1 MGKLFG
7 TDGVRGVANLE
18 LTPELAY
25 AVGRFGAFVLTKHM
39 DHTPV
44 ILVGRDTR
52 VSGDMLESALVAGV
66 LSVGAHVKKLNI
78 IPTPAVAHLIRQ
90 YKADA
95 GVVISASHNSVE
107 YNGIKYFNS
116 EGFKLS
122 DELEEEI
129 ESYIFGERTIDQVPG
144 GDQVGVKIRC
154 PQALDDYV
162 RFAVSTADGR
172 LDGLKV
178 AVDCANG
185 AAYRSGP
192 MALEQLGAQVE
203 VIFNEPTGFN
213 INKGCG
219 STHIQR
225 LQEFVKECGAD
236 IGLAFDGDADRLIA
250 VDEMGAEIDGD
261 VIMGLLAIDLKN
273 KGKLKNNAIIAT
285 VMSNLGLT
293 QSLRQHGIE
302 VYQTKVGDRYV
313 LEELIKTGCVLGG
326 EQSGHIILMEQNT
339 TGDGLVSAISLLG
352 ILKRSGKKASQLAE
366 QITILPQVLVNAK
379 IKNENK
385 PKLEED
391 EKIKTF
397 VTQLNQKYSGIG
409 RLLVRVSGTEPLIR
423 VMIEGK
429 DKNDMEKDASALA
442 ALIEESLG

>member
-52 VSGDMLESALVAGV
+52 VSGDMLESALVAGI

-192 MALEQLGAQVE
+192 MALEQLGAQLA

-213 INKGCG
+213 INEGCG

-293 QSLRQHGIE
+293 QSLRQHGID

-339 TGDGLVSAISLLG
+339 TGDGLVSAIQLLG

-391 EKIKTF
+391 EKIKAF

-429 DKNDMEKDASALA
+429 DKADMERDASALA